1 MVSFVT
7 RLPPLFPTLRGLS
20 ASALSHD
27 VPAGLVLAAIAL
39 PGQLATAKLAGLPAE
54 AGLFAFVGAIVGYA
68 ILGSNRFVSV
78 GADTTTAPIF
88 ASGLAAIVTAT
99 GLPYGEMASV
109 LATMVGIILLLAGV
123 LRAGWIADLL
133 SIPVTA
139 GFLAGISVHIAVH
152 QLPTLLG
159 VPVVEGNIFEQL
171 RGIWSELPQ
180 ANPVVLAIGLGVFLA
195 STLCGRRAPR
205 FPGALLAI
213 AVTAAAVAL
222 LGLDAK
228 GVATLG
234 PVNLHHPWLVVLP
247 THDMRAIGRLVPLS
261 FTVAMVCMMQTA
273 AVVREFPSTPGTDE
287 HVSPSFFGVGLGCV
301 LSGLLGA
308 FPVNASPPST
318 AMVAAAGARSQFAGL
333 FAVGVI
339 LLLVVFLGFLLAYVP
354 QAALAGVLLTVAVR
368 IFRLDEI
375 RDIFARSLGEFA
387 LVAAAAILVI
397 ALPIQDGMLLAIVL
411 SLLHSLYILARPK
424 TNELAR
430 APGTTIWWPP
440 EAGQAGEHIPGV
452 LVFAPAA
459 PIHFTNARFICRQ
472 LSDAALAR
480 TDLKL
485 VVIDASAVSD
495 IDYTGAQIVSQ
506 TIRNLQL
513 AGMTV
518 ALARLSAERAER
530 QAERTGL
537 LDAVGGDH
545 VFRSVED
552 AVRALATNASPKPP
566 HERSAHPPR

>member
-1 MVSFVT
+1 MVSFVA
-7 RLPPLFPTLRGLS
+7 RLPPLFPALRGLS
-20 ASALSHD
+20 RGALSHD
-27 VPAGLVLAAIAL
+27 LPAGLVLAAIAL

-54 AGLFAFVGAIVGYA
+54 VGLFAFVGAVAGYA
-68 ILGSNRFVSV
+68 ILGSNRFLSV

-88 ASGLAAIVTAT
+88 ASGLAAIVATT

-109 LATMVGIILLLAGV
+109 LATMVGIILLIAGL

-159 VPVVEGNIFEQL
+159 VPAVDGNMFEQL
-171 RGIWSELPQ
+171 RAIWYELPQ
-180 ANPVVLAIGLGVFLA
+180 SDPVVLAIGLGVFLA
-195 STLCGRRAPR
+195 SMLSGRRAPR

-213 AVTAAAVAL
+213 AVSAAAVAL
-222 LGLDAK
+222 LGLDSS
-228 GVATLG
+228 GVETLG
-234 PVNLHHPWLVVLP
+234 PVNLHHPWVVVLP
-247 THDMRAIGRLVPLS
+247 THDMGAIGRLVPLA

-273 AVVREFPSTPGTDE
+273 AVVREFPSNPGTDE
-287 HVSPSFFGVGLGCV
+287 HVSPSFLGVGLGCV

-333 FAVGVI
+333 FAVGVV

-440 EAGQAGEHIPGV
+440 EAGQAGEHVPGV

-472 LSDAALAR
+472 LADAALAR
-480 TDLKL
+480 AGLKL
-485 VVIDASAVSD
+485 VVLDASGVSD
-495 IDYTGAQIVSQ
+495 IDYTGALIVSQ
-506 TIRNLQL
+506 TIENLRS
-513 AGMTV
+513 AGITV

-530 QAERTGL
+530 QAERTRL
-537 LDAVGGDH
+537 LSALGPDR
-545 VFRSVED
+545 VFHSVED
-552 AVRALATNASPKPP
+552 AVQALAPNAPP
-566 HERSAHPPR
+566 PLPGQSAHLPR